1 MYFCCQLNS
10 NIMKK
15 RTFILFLLLTQMVLS
30 ISAQDADS
38 LSSKSF
44 LTPGTE
50 APDFTL
56 MTPTGQSFKLSSQK
70 GRYVVIDFWASW
82 CGDCRKIKPR
92 IDELSLAY
100 DISSVVFVG
109 VSYDTDKEVWKNY
122 LQNDNKDCII
132 HVSELKEWKETET
145 SKQYGIK
152 SIPTMY
158 LIDPA
163 GKVVMATTDVEKL
176 ANALKNIDKSKIT
189 SDKQN
194 REKILDLVGSKYPTY
209 KGGSEALLEYLNS
222 CLKYPKLCERN
233 HATGT
238 VFVEATIEE
247 TGMVD
252 SVCISKSLVKMNS
265 VSHSM
270 KSVDEDQSATQQECK
285 ALFEAEAVR
294 VIRSMKKWSPASR
307 YGHPIKMKSIFP
319 VRFKLQ

>member
-1 MYFCCQLNS
+1 
-10 NIMKK
+10 MKK

-176 ANALKNIDKSKIT
+176 ANALKNIDRSKTT
-189 SDKQN
+189 SDKRN
-194 REKILDLVGSKYPTY
+194 REKILDLVGSKSPSY
-209 KGGSEALLEYLNS
+209 KGGDRALFKDLSL
-222 CLKYPKLCERN
+222 CIKYPKLCERSN
-233 HATGT
+233 ATGT

-252 SVCISKSLVKMNS
+252 SVCVSKSLVKMNS
-265 VSHSM
+265 GSHSM
-270 KSVDEDQSATQQECK
+270 KFVDEGQSATQQECK

-294 VIRSMKKWSPASR
+294 VIRSMKKWNPASR
-307 YGHPIKMKSIFP
+307 YGHPLKFRHFIFP